1 MADKL
6 HLALIGCGGISR
18 AHLEGIVQL
27 SDLVELVATCDLD
40 RARAQAAASKAGAQV
55 VCESYHEV
63 LPREDVDAVDI
74 LLPHDLHCEVTVAAA
89 AAGKHVLC
97 EKPIAPSVEEA
108 EEMIAACEAAGVKLM
123 IGYCERYA
131 NEHAAAKKLL
141 DEGALGKP
149 YLMRIDH
156 NQWVW
161 APEGHWLN
169 DPEKLGGG
177 TVAGSGTH
185 RLDLLR
191 WLNGEVKRVAAFF
204 HTTGLTN
211 VVAEDTATVIL
222 EHESGALGEM
232 MCCWAVRQGPWYEC
246 FWIYGDRGTL
256 HNVGGLKLARTSP
269 DKPPTGFESVPLP
282 HDDSGGFREEMRHF
296 AQCVLHDREPLTN
309 GVEALKT
316 LQLVQAVYRAA
327 QERRVV
333 EV

>member
-1 MADKL
+1 MADRVR
-6 HLALIGCGGISR
+6 LALIGCGGISR
-18 AHLEGIVQL
+18 AHLNGIAEL
-27 SDLVELVATCDLD
+27 SDLVELVATCDAD
-40 RARAQAAASKAGAQV
+40 RARAEQAAQRGGAEV
-55 VCESYHEV
+55 VCEDYHEV
-63 LPREDVDAVDI
+63 LGRDDVDAVDI
-74 LLPHDLHCEVTVAAA
+74 LLPHDLHCEATVAAA
-89 AAGKHVLC
+89 EAGKHVLC
-97 EKPIAPSVEEA
+97 EKPIAPTAEEA
-108 EEMIAACEAAGVKLM
+108 EEMIAASEAVGVKLM
-123 IGYCERYA
+123 IAYCERYSA
-131 NEHAAAKKLL
+131 EHAAARRLL
-141 DEGALGKP
+141 DEGAIGRP

-211 VVAEDTATVIL
+211 IVAEDTATVIL
-222 EHESGALGEM
+222 EHENGALGEM
-232 MCCWAVRQGPWYEC
+232 LCCWSARQGPWYES
-246 FWIYGDRGTL
+246 FWIYGDRGTM

-269 DKPPTGFESVPLP
+269 DEAPTGFEKVKLP
-282 HDDSGGFREEMRHF
+282 HDDTGGFREEIRHF
-296 AQCVLHDREPLTN
+296 AECVLHDREPLTN

-316 LQLVQAVYRAA
+316 LQLVQAVYQAA

-333 EV
+333 DL